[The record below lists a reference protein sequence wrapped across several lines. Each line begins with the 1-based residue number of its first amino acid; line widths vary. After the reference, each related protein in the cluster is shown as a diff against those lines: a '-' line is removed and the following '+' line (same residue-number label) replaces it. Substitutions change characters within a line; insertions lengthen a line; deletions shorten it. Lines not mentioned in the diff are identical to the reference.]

1 VHTVTI
7 TYNMFKIT
15 QGNHMSINLRRA
27 AALQKSIQ
35 DTIHEIPLI
44 TQIKINEFQDPEAE
58 IAEHR
63 AQLERNLQRRS
74 DLTQALYEIRTRVG
88 EANRVGV
95 DQRLTEIARL
105 DREIQDLQKI
115 TQNGQPRQSV
125 SVLSGQLTKIRDS
138 KPEARM
144 YGYDSTVETS
154 VVTSSELDYYRR
166 QIQERR
172 RQRQRLQ
179 DEILELNVKT
189 EIDISDSAVTTLSR
203 ENLI

>member
-1 VHTVTI
+1 MT
-7 TYNMFKIT
+7 
-15 QGNHMSINLRRA
+15 INLRRA

-35 DTIHEIPLI
+35 DAIHEIPLV

-58 IAEHR
+58 IAQHQD
-63 AQLERNLQRRS
+63 QLVRNLQRRS
-74 DLTQALYEIRTRVG
+74 DLTRALYEIRTRVG
-88 EANRVGV
+88 DANRVGV

-105 DREIQDLQKI
+105 DREIQDLQKVS
-115 TQNGQPRQSV
+115 QNIQPRQPV
-125 SVLSGQLTKIRDS
+125 AVLSGQLNKIRES
-138 KPEARM
+138 KNDARTM
-144 YGYDSTVETS
+144 YGYEASVETS
-154 VVTSSELDYYRR
+154 VVTSQELDYYRR

-189 EIDISDSAVTTLSR
+189 EIDLSDHAVAALAR

>member
-1 VHTVTI
+1 
-7 TYNMFKIT
+7 
-15 QGNHMSINLRRA
+15 MSINLRRA

-74 DLTQALYEIRTRVG
+74 DLTQALYEIRAQVG
-88 EANRVGV
+88 VANSVGV

-105 DREIQDLQKI
+105 DREIQDLQKV
-115 TQNGQPRQSV
+115 TQNVQPRRSV

-189 EIDISDSAVTTLSR
+189 EIDISDVARTTLSR

>member
-1 VHTVTI
+1 
-7 TYNMFKIT
+7 
-15 QGNHMSINLRRA
+15 MSINLRRA

-35 DTIHEIPLI
+35 DAIHEIPLV
-44 TQIKINEFQDPEAE
+44 TQIKVNEFQEPEAE

-74 DLTQALYEIRTRVG
+74 DLTQALYEIRAQVG
-88 EANRVGV
+88 VANSVGV

-105 DREIQDLQKI
+105 DREIQDLQKV
-115 TQNGQPRQSV
+115 TQNVQPRQSV
-125 SVLSGQLTKIRDS
+125 SVLSGQLTKIRES
-138 KPEARM
+138 KNEARM

-189 EIDISDSAVTTLSR
+189 EIDISDVAQITLAR

>member
-1 VHTVTI
+1 
-7 TYNMFKIT
+7 MFKIT